1 MIPNAKKNYSIGK
14 EINEMLL
21 HYFDMAKERIELVE
35 KTEKVKLQEAAIKV
49 AEAIQNG
56 GIIQLFGCGHS
67 HILTE
72 EVFYRAGGLVPIK
85 PIFIEPLMLHEG
97 ALRSSQLE
105 RQNDYV
111 GEYLKDYEIKPNDVV
126 FVLSTSGRN
135 PVPVDV
141 ANEARSKGAFVIGI
155 TSLEY
160 SQSQPSRHK
169 SGKHLFNSVDLVI
182 DNHSVKGDAI
192 LSYEK
197 VKVPFGP
204 TSTVVGAVILNA
216 IFAEAIMIM
225 ADNGYEPPIFLSGN
239 IDGADEHNDRII
251 KKYKER
257 IPLLS

>member
-1 MIPNAKKNYSIGK
+1 
-14 EINEMLL
+14 MLDT
-21 HYFDMAKERIELVE
+21 YFRKIQQVLENVL
-35 KTEKVKLQEAAIKV
+35 KTERNVMEKAAGKV
-49 AEAIQNG
+49 ADAIMDG

-85 PIFIEPLMLHEG
+85 PIFVEPLMLHEG

-105 RQNDYV
+105 RENGYAEEFMKGQD
-111 GEYLKDYEIKPNDVV
+111 IRPNDIV

-141 ANEARSKGAFVIGI
+141 AQKAKENGAFTIGL

-160 SQSQPSRHK
+160 SQSQPSRHT

-182 DNHSVKGDAI
+182 NNHSVPGDAI
-192 LSYEK
+192 LSHEQ
-197 VKVPFGP
+197 VKVPFSP
-204 TSTVVGAVILNA
+204 TSTVIGAAILNA
-216 IFAEAIMIM
+216 VLAEAIKIM
-225 ADNGYEPPIFLSGN
+225 AERGFVPPIFLSGN
-239 IDGADEHNDRII
+239 IDGADSHNNTLVER
-251 KKYKER
+251 YQNR

>member
-1 MIPNAKKNYSIGK
+1 
-14 EINEMLL
+14 MLTQ
-21 HYFDMAKERIELVE
+21 YFDKAKEKLELVE
-35 KTEKVKLQEAAIKV
+35 KTQKENLQLAAEKV
-49 AEAIQNG
+49 AEVIQNG

-85 PIFIEPLMLHEG
+85 PILVEPLMLHEG

-105 RQNDYV
+105 RQNNLA
-111 GEYLKDYEIKPNDVV
+111 EEFLKEQDIRPEDLV

-141 ANEARSKGAFVIGI
+141 AQAVQNKGAYVIGI

-160 SQSQPSRHK
+160 SQSQPSRHS
-169 SGKHLFNSVDLVI
+169 SGKHLYNSVDLVI
-182 DNHSVKGDAI
+182 DNHSTKGDAA
-192 LSYEK
+192 LTYEK
-197 VKVPFGP
+197 VAVPFAP

-216 IFAEAIMIM
+216 IFAEAIKIM
-225 ADNGYEPPIFLSGN
+225 ADKGFEPPIFLSGN
-239 IDGADEHNDRII
+239 IDGADDHNNSLVE
-251 KKYKER
+251 KYRGR

>member
-1 MIPNAKKNYSIGK
+1 
-14 EINEMLL
+14 MLTQF
-21 HYFDMAKERIELVE
+21 FDKVKDRLNVVE
-35 KTEKVKLQEAAIKV
+35 NTEKENLQKAAEKV
-49 AEAIQNG
+49 AESIQNG

-111 GEYLKDYEIKPNDVV
+111 GEFLKDQEIQPQDVV

-141 ANEARSKGAFVIGI
+141 ANDAKAKGAYVIGI

-169 SGKHLFNSVDLVI
+169 SGKHLYNSVDLVI
-182 DNHSVKGDAI
+182 NNHSVKGDAI

-197 VKVPFGP
+197 VPIPFAP
-204 TSTVVGAVILNA
+204 TSTVVGSVLLNA
-216 IFAEAIMIM
+216 IFAEAIKIM
-225 ADNGYEPPIFLSGN
+225 ADNGFEPPVFLSGN
-239 IDGADEHNDRII
+239 IDGADEHNQEVI
-251 KKYKER
+251 KKYQVR

>member
-1 MIPNAKKNYSIGK
+1 
-14 EINEMLL
+14 MLTQF
-21 HYFDMAKERIELVE
+21 FDKVKERLEIVE
-35 KTEKVKLQEAAIKV
+35 NTEKENIQKAAVKV

-97 ALRSSQLE
+97 ALRSSELE
-105 RQNDYV
+105 RKNDYV
-111 GEYLKDYEIKPNDVV
+111 SEFLEDYEIQPNDVV

-141 ANEARSKGAFVIGI
+141 ANNAKAKGAYVVGI

-169 SGKHLFNSVDLVI
+169 NGKHLYNSVDLVI

-197 VKVPFGP
+197 VPVPFGP
-204 TSTVVGAVILNA
+204 TSTVIGAVLLNA
-216 IFAEAIMIM
+216 IFAEAIKIM
-225 ADNGYEPPIFLSGN
+225 ADNGFEPPVFLSGN
-239 IDGADEHNDRII
+239 IDGADQHNQEVI
-251 KKYKER
+251 KKYQER